1 MLNGR
6 VLIEISLIA
15 SFGIPEMTLVAL
27 VLTIVVALLCLFF
40 MALSD

>member
-15 SFGIPEMTLVAL
+15 IFGRFKVTLVAL
-27 VLTIVVALLCLFF
+27 VLTIVVAVLCLLV